1 MTFLEGFVVG
11 AVSVIIIVGYLEQ
24 RGDDFSPVE
33 QAKRDYREGRIDAA
47 EFERRLQFHLDDRNE
62 QIRAAVLPV
71 ANVGDDTADA
81 IAREFESIDE
91 LRRADEEDL
100 TAIHGLGES
109 TAEAVLSRVRE

>member
-1 MTFLEGFVVG
+1 MSFLEGFIAG
-11 AVSVIIIVGYLEQ
+11 AVSVFILVGYLQQ
-24 RGDDFSPVE
+24 RGDDLSPVE
-33 QAKRDYREGRIDAA
+33 QAKREYSDGRIDAV
-47 EFERRLQFHLDDRNE
+47 EFERRLGFHLDDRNE

-91 LRRADEEDL
+91 LRRAEQEDV
-100 TAIHGLGES
+100 TAIHGVGES

>member
-1 MTFLEGFVVG
+1 MSFLEGFVVG
-11 AVSVIIIVGYLEQ
+11 AVSVIIIVAYLEQ

-47 EFERRLQFHLDDRNE
+47 EFERRLQFHLDGRNE

-91 LRRADEEDL
+91 LRRADQEDF

-109 TAEAVLSRVRE
+109 MAEAVLSRVRE

>member
-1 MTFLEGFVVG
+1 MSFLEGFLVG
-11 AVSVIIIVGYLEQ
+11 AVSVFILVVYLQE
-24 RGDDFSPVE
+24 RGDDLSPVE
-33 QAKRDYREGRIDAA
+33 QAKRDYREGKIDAA

-81 IAREFESIDE
+81 IAREFESVDE
-91 LRRADEEDL
+91 LRRADQEDL
-100 TAIHGLGES
+100 TAIHGIAES

>member
-1 MTFLEGFVVG
+1 MSFLEGFLVG
-11 AVSVIIIVGYLEQ
+11 ALSVFILVAYVEQ
-24 RGDDFSPVE
+24 RGHDLSPVE
-33 QAKRDYREGRIDAA
+33 QAKQDYCEGRIDAD
-47 EFERRLQFHLDDRNE
+47 EFERRLQLHLDDRNE

-81 IAREFESIDE
+81 LAREFESIDE
-91 LRRADEEDL
+91 LRRADQEDV